1 MPSRRN
7 RLRGSAWAALGVSA
21 ILLGAAVPAQAQVA
35 SSGKRVAEGNGD
47 GMDTHLFRP
56 ALDSKGFFSI
66 NGSDILGS
74 KDLSFGLILDYGR
87 NIMRTR
93 SDDTPIDPATMAA
106 CEDEDCAMLMGEGT
120 GVPSLVQNSFQ
131 GTFSFNYG
139 LLNRAVVGITLPVI
153 LMAGDEAYQTGPTN
167 ALYNSGKL
175 DAQKFSTVA
184 LHGKLR
190 LTRVDRGPGLAV
202 AIQAGIPLGGAPRD
216 LGADPGFW
224 YWPQAILEQRLG
236 ATQFFK
242 VGVNVGYRGHTG
254 ENPRFGND
262 TTGQPQLA
270 EGVFE
275 YGNMATLGI
284 GLSLRALDALDIV
297 AETYGSYLM
306 DGDSDEAH
314 KLSQEFVGGIK
325 LFIEKNSYLMMG
337 GGSRAF
343 STGFEA
349 ADVRLILGFVFEP
362 SIGDRDGDGY
372 KDDQD
377 ECPDEPEDFDGFED
391 EDGCPDPDNDQDG
404 ILDVD
409 DRCPNTPED
418 RDGDQDEDGCPEGKK
433 DGDRDGDGILDSKD
447 KCPDDPEDRD
457 GFEDADGCPDPDNDK
472 DGIPDSSDRCPDD
485 PEDKDGFEDEDG
497 CPEPDNDRD
506 QIPDGKDKCPNEP
519 EVYNGFQDSDGC
531 PDKGKV
537 IIEGSEIVILEKVQF
552 ETNSARILPQS
563 NEILD
568 AVAATLKGHPEFLVV
583 EIAGHADERA
593 SDEHNLR
600 LTKARAA
607 SVMEALRTRGV
618 STNRLVSQGYGEYC
632 PLDDASNPAAWEKNR
647 RVDFKVVKTEDG
659 STGVSRGCDAA
670 RAKGV
675 IPPPVR

>member
-1 MPSRRN
+1 
-7 RLRGSAWAALGVSA
+7 V
-21 ILLGAAVPAQAQVA
+21 LLEFKPVP
-35 SSGKRVAEGNGD
+35 
-47 GMDTHLFRP
+47 FR
-56 ALDSKGFFSI
+56 
-66 NGSDILGS
+66 S
-74 KDLSFGLILDYGR
+74 KDLSFGPVLEYGR

-93 SDDTPIDPATMAA
+93 EDGTPVDAATMEP
-106 CEDEDCAMLMGEGT
+106 CEDENCAMLMGAGT
-120 GVPSLVQNSFQ
+120 GVPSLAQNSFQ

-139 LLNRAVVGITLPVI
+139 LFNRAVVGITLPVI
-153 LMAGDEAYQTGPTN
+153 LMAGDEAFQTGPDG

-184 LHGKLR
+184 LHGKFR
-190 LTRVDRGPGLAV
+190 LTRVDRGPGLAL

-262 TTGQPQLA
+262 TTGEPQLA
-270 EGVFE
+270 EGAFE
-275 YGNMATLGI
+275 YGNKATLGI

-306 DGDSDEAH
+306 DGDSDEAQ

-391 EDGCPDPDNDQDG
+391 GDGCPDPDNDQDG

-447 KCPDDPEDRD
+447 QCPDDPEDRD
-457 GFEDADGCPDPDNDK
+457 GFEDSDGCPDPDNDK
-472 DGIPDSSDRCPDD
+472 DGIPDSEDKCPDD
-485 PEDKDGFEDEDG
+485 PEDKDGFEDQDG

-593 SDEHNLR
+593 GDDHNLR

-607 SVMEALRTRGV
+607 AVMEALRSRGV

-632 PLDDASNPAAWEKNR
+632 PIDEGSNPAAWEKNR